1 MPKFVVPNVF
11 KPTVPPPSKS
21 SLFDCGRLH
30 VNCVSES
37 MWHIDA
43 LASIFAMPWSSWPN
57 AWSRK
62 CRWMSVDAP
71 ILSFEPIWNVVRNC
85 TLRLRSSGLTGLFR
99 SGAYVQ

>member
-1 MPKFVVPNVF
+1 
-11 KPTVPPPSKS
+11 
-21 SLFDCGRLH
+21 
-30 VNCVSES
+30 

-71 ILSFEPIWNVVRNC
+71 ILSFELTWNVVRNWMF
-85 TLRLRSSGLTGLFR
+85 RLRSCGSTGLFG
-99 SGAYVQ
+99 SAVYVQYAGFVVGRLTFASWKRLEARSVLPLYRPDITNHH